1 METKDI
7 VALAIGLSILGNS
20 AFNSYQNDYL
30 KNKVNNLETLALH
43 NKAIFEGKAVK
54 EKVYK
59 DLTDKIEKEHNEEVN
74 DLNNTNIGDT
84 ITFG

>member
-7 VALAIGLSILGNS
+7 IGLTVAVALLGSS

-30 KNKVNNLETLALH
+30 KNKVINLETLALQ
-43 NKAIFEGKAVK
+43 NKAIFEGKVVK

-59 DLTDKIEKEHNEEVN
+59 ELTDKIEKEHNEEVN
-74 DLNNTNIGDT
+74 DINRTAIGDT
-84 ITFG
+84 IEF